1 MPYSPNS
8 SSSSSADRPCRRRER
23 RRSLGSR
30 LRVRRPPGLREREEK
45 GRCRWL
51 PLSYGER
58 DRRRREEEEE
68 EEEEED
74 MFRRRSIHAR
84 SIIF

>member
-1 MPYSPNS
+1 
-8 SSSSSADRPCRRRER
+8 
-23 RRSLGSR
+23 
-30 LRVRRPPGLREREEK
+30 VRRPPGLREREEK